1 MEKQGNVMDKIVY
14 ITVSG
19 ERGTGKTVVL
29 EIIKAAL
36 KDSGYT
42 LDPQRETQEG
52 SIDIAKG
59 KFNRVR
65 IVEKHS

>member
-1 MEKQGNVMDKIVY
+1 MIKIVY
-14 ITVSG
+14 ITVGGGRS
-19 ERGTGKTVVL
+19 TGKTAAL

-42 LDPQRETQEG
+42 LSPQRETQEG
-52 SIDIAKG
+52 SIYIAKG
-59 KFNRVR
+59 VFNSVR